1 VIVVVADHGGRVE
14 RAGEA
19 ESKKAL
25 PSAATTRRHLLQVDA
40 AQTSQSGGVEA
51 EEYQPEQ
58 VVRHV
63 VDARRRWSPVL
74 RRGLQFLTLPRRPMG
89 APN

>member
-40 AQTSQSGGVEA
+40 AQTSQSGGS
-51 EEYQPEQ
+51 
-58 VVRHV
+58 
-63 VDARRRWSPVL
+63 RRRSISLSRSSGTSWML
-74 RRGLQFLTLPRRPMG
+74 AAAG
-89 APN
+89 ALFFAGAFNS